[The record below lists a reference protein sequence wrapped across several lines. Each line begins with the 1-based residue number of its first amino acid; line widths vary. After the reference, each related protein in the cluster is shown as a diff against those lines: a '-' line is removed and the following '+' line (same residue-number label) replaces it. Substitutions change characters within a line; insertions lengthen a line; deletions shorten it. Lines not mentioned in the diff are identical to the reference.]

1 MVLISRLGSV
11 ALGIALS
18 LGSATATADVVA
30 IVSSASPI
38 TAVTKGQIADIFMGK
53 IRRLPNGA
61 AALPIDQIEG
71 SSARE
76 EFYTKVVGKSGAQM
90 KAYWSRIIFTGRG
103 QPPKEMSTSED
114 VKKLVVSNPAAI
126 GYIDEK
132 LVDSSVR
139 VLP

>member
-114 VKKLVVSNPAAI
+114 VKKLVVSNLAAI